1 MNTVKF
7 MFLITLLPCLLAE
20 SCPGCPTDSE
30 VNKEIVESV
39 MTELSY
45 GDCQR
50 SNVKVENFK
59 SQVYLHFINVPIFL
73 LCLIEV
79 VSGIKYMFELVQ
91 SAGQCGNSDVEEKR
105 CHVEVWSQPWL
116 SRTEILWDQTTCVRE

>member
-1 MNTVKF
+1 MGSGFSSDSDIRITKNIINNKQLKVMNTTKIT
-7 MFLITLLPCLLAE
+7 FLLTLLLPFLLAE

-30 VNKEIVESV
+30 VNNEILDLV

-50 SNVKVENFK
+50 SNVKVEKFK
-59 SQVYLHFINVPIFL
+59 SQ
-73 LCLIEV
+73 V

-91 SAGQCGNSDVEEKR
+91 SAGKCGNSDGEEKK

-116 SRTEILWDQTTCVRE
+116 SK